1 MLKSILC
8 TFVPLSTA
16 NFKSIYCDL
25 FEGNYVINYL
35 ATRGPKLQTF
45 VIKSLIQLV
54 CRITKFGWFDDDKFR
69 DIVKE
74 AADFLS
80 LVSLLSVLLAF
91 S

>member
-1 MLKSILC
+1 
-8 TFVPLSTA
+8 
-16 NFKSIYCDL
+16 
-25 FEGNYVINYL
+25 
-35 ATRGPKLQTF
+35 